1 MNAMTADLSAAA
13 RWLPRII
20 PAPWRVIEEAPDGF
34 AAATPGRK
42 FTLIVS
48 IARYDGLP
56 WLHASMAG
64 PGRVPTWQEM
74 ADLKAWVVGS
84 EGIAYQVMP
93 PTSEYV
99 NDHPFV
105 LHLWAPLGHRPTPDF
120 RHGGT
125 I

>member
-1 MNAMTADLSAAA
+1 MRTEDLVSAA
-13 RWLPRII
+13 RWLPRAV
-20 PAPWRVIEEAPDGF
+20 PAPWRVVDRAPDGF
-34 AAATPGRK
+34 MAVTRGRL

-48 IARYDGLP
+48 VARYEGLP

-74 ADLKAWVVGS
+74 ADLKAWVVGD
-84 EGIAYQVMP
+84 EAIAYQVMP
-93 PTSEYV
+93 PTAEYV

-105 LHLWAPLGHRPTPDF
+105 LHLWAPLAHRPTPDF
-120 RHGGT
+120 RIAGT

>member
-1 MNAMTADLSAAA
+1 MMTSDLAAAA
-13 RWLPRII
+13 RWLPRDV
-20 PAPWRVIEEAPDGF
+20 PAPWRLVERAPDGF
-34 AAATPGRK
+34 MAVTPNRR

-48 IARYDGLP
+48 VARYEGLP

-74 ADLKAWVVGS
+74 AELKAWVVG
-84 EGIAYQVMP
+84 GDRIAYQVMP
-93 PTSEYV
+93 PADEHV

-105 LHLWAPLGHRPTPDF
+105 LHLWAPLSHRPTPDF
-120 RHGGT
+120 RVGGA